1 MRVVIVGNSGSGKST
16 LARRLADEH
25 DLAHLDL
32 DTVAW
37 DPGPERRA
45 LATSQAELDAF
56 REANPRWVIEGCYA
70 ELAEHVLPHC
80 SELVF
85 LDPGVERCLA
95 HNAARPWEP
104 HKYPTPEAQ
113 DANLAMLQDWVRGYY
128 ERGDVCSHTAHL
140 ALYEGFAGSKRR
152 VER

>member
-16 LARRLADEH
+16 LARRLAEEH

-45 LATSQAELDAF
+45 LARSQAELDAF
-56 REANPRWVIEGCYA
+56 REASPRWVIEGCYA
-70 ELAEHVLPHC
+70 DLADYVLPHC

-113 DANLAMLQDWVRGYY
+113 DANLGMLQDWVRGYY
-128 ERGDVCSHTAHL
+128 ERDDVCSHAAHL
-140 ALYEGFAGSKRR
+140 ALYQGFSGSKRR
-152 VER
+152 KG